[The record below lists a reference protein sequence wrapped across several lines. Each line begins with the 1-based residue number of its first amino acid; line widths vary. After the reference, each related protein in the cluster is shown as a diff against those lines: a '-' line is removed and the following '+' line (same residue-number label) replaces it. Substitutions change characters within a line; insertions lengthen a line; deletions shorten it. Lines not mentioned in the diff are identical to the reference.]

1 MGNGYVRFL
10 PLHDWNS
17 SYRFLLSR
25 NKGSMFPNMLLDLA
39 FFYFF
44 FKKIDLDFDLDSRIF
59 FAFSKKTES

>member
-1 MGNGYVRFL
+1 
-10 PLHDWNS
+10 
-17 SYRFLLSR
+17 
-25 NKGSMFPNMLLDLA
+25 MFPNMLLDLA